1 MGLYEELQ
9 NELKIALKNRD
20 SLKANTIRSVIAAV
34 KNYLVSSEVAKKEG
48 ATDEIVQKLVM
59 KEIKNRKESI
69 EEYEKADRKE
79 LAEKEK
85 KEMEILKEFMP
96 EMLSEDE
103 IRKLAIE
110 TIDELDANDP
120 SELGNVMRNIMPKVK
135 GKADGKVVNKIV
147 RELLESR

>member
-1 MGLYEELQ
+1 MKLYEELQ
-9 NELKIALKNRD
+9 NELKKSLKSRD
-20 SLKANTIRSVIAAV
+20 SLRANTIRSVIAAV
-34 KNYLVSSEVAKKEG
+34 KNHLASSEEAKNEG
-48 ATDEIVQKLVM
+48 ATDEIVQKLVL

-69 EEYEKADRKE
+69 EQYEKADRKD
-79 LAEKEK
+79 LAEKEQ
-85 KEMEILKEFMP
+85 KEMGILKEFMP

-110 TIDELDANDP
+110 TIDEIEAKDP
-120 SELGNVMRNIMPKVK
+120 SDLGNVMRNIMPKVK

>member
-1 MGLYEELQ
+1 MNLYDELQ
-9 NELKIALKNRD
+9 NELKNSLKSRD
-20 SLKANTIRSVIAAV
+20 SLRANTIRSVIAAV
-34 KNYLVSSEVAKKEG
+34 KNHLASSEQAKKEG
-48 ATDEIVQKLVM
+48 PTDEIVQNFIL

-69 EEYEKADRKE
+69 EQYENANREE

-96 EMLSEDE
+96 EMLTEDE

-110 TIDELDANDP
+110 TIDEIDAKDP
-120 SELGNVMRNIMPKVK
+120 SDLGNVMRNIMPKVK
-135 GKADGKVVNKIV
+135 GKADGKIVNKIV

>member
-34 KNYLVSSEVAKKEG
+34 KNYLVSSEKAKKEG

-79 LAEKEK
+79 LADKEK

-120 SELGNVMRNIMPKVK
+120 SELGNVMRNIMPKLK

>member
-1 MGLYEELQ
+1 MALYEDLQ
-9 NELKIALKNRD
+9 KELKNSLKSRD
-20 SLKANTIRSVIAAV
+20 SLRANTIRSVIAAV
-34 KNYLVSSEVAKKEG
+34 KNHLASSEQAKKEG
-48 ATDEIVQKLVM
+48 VTDEIVQNLII

-69 EEYEKADRKE
+69 EQYEKANRED

-110 TIDELDANDP
+110 TIDEIDAKDP
-120 SELGNVMRNIMPKVK
+120 SDLGNVMRNIMPKVK
-135 GKADGKVVNKIV
+135 GKADGKLVNKVV

>member
-1 MGLYEELQ
+1 MKLYEELQ
-9 NELKIALKNRD
+9 NELKKSLKSRD
-20 SLKANTIRSVIAAV
+20 SLRANTIRSVIAAV
-34 KNYLVSSEVAKKEG
+34 KNHLASSEEAKNEG
-48 ATDEIVQKLVM
+48 ATDEIVQKLVL

-69 EEYEKADRKE
+69 EQYEKADRKD
-79 LAEKEK
+79 LAEKEQ

-110 TIDELDANDP
+110 TIDEIEAKDP
-120 SELGNVMRNIMPKVK
+120 SDLGNVMRNIMPKVK

>member
-1 MGLYEELQ
+1 MALYEELQ
-9 NELKIALKNRD
+9 KELKNSLKNRD
-20 SLKANTIRSVIAAV
+20 SLRANTIRSVIAAV
-34 KNYLVSSEVAKKEG
+34 KNHLVSSEQAKKEG
-48 ATDEIVQKLVM
+48 ATDEIVQNLLM

-69 EEYEKADRKE
+69 EQYEEANREE

-110 TIDELDANDP
+110 TIDEIDAKDP
-120 SELGNVMRNIMPKVK
+120 SDLGNVMRHIMKKVK
-135 GKADGKVVNKIV
+135 GKADGKLVNKIV